1 MISAIIVYGSL
12 SGLVIFSLLYLLRPS
27 WRESVEQP
35 KHVFQQQLETYDQQQ
50 DIGRRVNNGS

>member
-12 SGLVIFSLLYLLRPS
+12 SGAAIYSLLYLLRPS

-50 DIGRRVNNGS
+50 DNGRIVNNGS